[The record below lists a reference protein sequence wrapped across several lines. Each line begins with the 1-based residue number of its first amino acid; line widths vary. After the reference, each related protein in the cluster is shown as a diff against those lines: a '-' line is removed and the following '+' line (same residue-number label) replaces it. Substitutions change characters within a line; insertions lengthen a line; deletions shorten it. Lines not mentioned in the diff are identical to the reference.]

1 MNNVS
6 YSAVVLDETSRQ
18 RLIDKFKNLIPEGW
32 EVIAHHSTIKM
43 GALDLNDKL
52 SINEEI
58 TLTVSDY
65 AIDDKVMAVGVTGFQ
80 SYNSKPHITIA
91 VNRQEGG
98 KPMMSNKLTNWK
110 RIRIPLIIRGKVT
123 QVEYN

>member
-6 YSAVVLDETSRQ
+6 YSAVVLDETSRN
-18 RLIDKFKNLIPEGW
+18 RLIKKFESLIPEGW

-43 GALDLNDKL
+43 GALDVEDKL

-58 TLTVSDY
+58 TLIVSDY
-65 AIDDKVMAVGVTGFQ
+65 AMNDKVMAVGVTGFQ
-80 SYNSKPHITIA
+80 SHNPKSHITIA
-91 VNRQEGG
+91 VNRQNGG

-110 RIRIPLIIRGKVT
+110 RIRVPLIIRGIVIE
-123 QVEYN
+123 VEYN